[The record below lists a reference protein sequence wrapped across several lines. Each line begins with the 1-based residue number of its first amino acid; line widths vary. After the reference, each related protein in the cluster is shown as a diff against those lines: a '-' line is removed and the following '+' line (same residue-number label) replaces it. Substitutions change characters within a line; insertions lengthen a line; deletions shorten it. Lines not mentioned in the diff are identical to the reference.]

1 MSRVR
6 LLTKNDLNFGVTL
19 KGVIDKFNESSK
31 KYIVS
36 KDNNCKY
43 RIEKIVGFKE
53 YEYISNLPFSELQ
66 NVTYEGD
73 LSALIY
79 IYVSKKNKETL
90 NGRWNKIKRGFKK
103 LWNNIKEY
111 FNQNN
116 EGDE

>member
-1 MSRVR
+1 MNKLR
-6 LLTKNDLNFGVTL
+6 LLTKNDLNFGVNL
-19 KGVIDKFNESSK
+19 KDVIERFNKNSTN
-31 KYIVS
+31 YIIS
-36 KDNNCKY
+36 KDNNYKY
-43 RIEKIVGFKE
+43 RIEKVTGFKE

-90 NGRWNKIKRGFKK
+90 NGRWSKIKRGFKK
-103 LWNNIKEY
+103 IRNNIKEY
-111 FNQNN
+111 FNKNK